1 MAIPS
6 KHARPRA
13 LITGLRGFTGE
24 YLARELE
31 ACGYEV
37 FGTAFGNEAVDDHV
51 FYVDLCDRDA
61 VSELVNAIRPD
72 IVAHLAAISF
82 VPHGNIEDMY
92 RINVVG
98 SRNLLEALASMPHA
112 PHCVL
117 LASSSNVYGNVS
129 VDAISETVE
138 PLPGNDYAIS
148 KLAMEHV
155 ARLWQD
161 KLPIVITRSFNYTG
175 IGQGEHFL
183 VPKIVKHFNAG
194 ARQIELGNIDIAR
207 DFSDVRTVA
216 KIYSELLRV
225 APSGKTFNVCSGSA
239 HTLRD
244 IISMAQDLCGYKID
258 VQVNPMFVRENE
270 IKKLVG
276 STSKLRKQIG
286 DWRAIPLRDTLA
298 WMLNK
303 ESVSAASVKLES
315 CVTEILD

>member
-37 FGTAFGNEAVDDHV
+37 FGTAFGNEIVDDHV

-61 VSELVNAIRPD
+61 VANLVNFIQPD

-82 VPHGNIEDMY
+82 VPHGNVEDMY

-98 SRNLLEALASMPHA
+98 SRNLLEALASLPRA

-117 LASSSNVYGNVS
+117 LASSANVYGNVS
-129 VDAISETVE
+129 VDVISETVE
-138 PLPGNDYAIS
+138 ATPGNDYAIS

-155 ARLWQD
+155 ANLWQH
-161 KLPIVITRSFNYTG
+161 KLPIVITRPFNYTG
-175 IGQGEHFL
+175 VGQSDQFL
-183 VPKIVKHFNAG
+183 VPKIVKHFKSG

-216 KIYSELLRV
+216 RIYRELLQV
-225 APSGKTFNVCSGSA
+225 APKGKIFNVCSGTA
-239 HTLRD
+239 HTLRE
-244 IISMAQDLCGYKID
+244 IIVMAQDLCGYEID
-258 VQVNPMFVRENE
+258 VQVNPLFVRDNE

-286 DWRAIPLRDTLA
+286 DWRVIPLRETLA

-303 ESVSAASVKLES
+303 ESELTAPVRLQS
-315 CVTEILD
+315 CVTEIVD